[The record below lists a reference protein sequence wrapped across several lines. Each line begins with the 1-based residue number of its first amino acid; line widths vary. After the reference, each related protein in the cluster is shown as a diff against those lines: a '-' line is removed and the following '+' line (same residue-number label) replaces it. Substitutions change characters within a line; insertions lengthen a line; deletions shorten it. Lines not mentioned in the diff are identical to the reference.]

1 MRTHNYLCR
10 INDDQWID
18 LMKIKSL
25 DKRSFNSLIQE
36 GCRLVVKEKLG
47 IISKQRKQRNS
58 LNNMFLNEAW
68 GNIIDLENK
77 SRINLNFEFKGF
89 NSKKLTVGKRLRNSI
104 FN

>member
-36 GCRLVVKEKLG
+36 GCRLVVKEKLQQM
-47 IISKQRKQRNS
+47 SNLRKNRNS
-58 LNNMFLNEAW
+58 LNNMFL
-68 GNIIDLENK
+68 
-77 SRINLNFEFKGF
+77 
-89 NSKKLTVGKRLRNSI
+89 
-104 FN
+104 

>member
-36 GCRLVVKEKLG
+36 GCRLVVQEKLQQL
-47 IISKQRKQRNS
+47 STLRKNKNS
-58 LNNMFLNEAW
+58 LQNMVSA
-68 GNIIDLENK
+68 
-77 SRINLNFEFKGF
+77 
-89 NSKKLTVGKRLRNSI
+89 
-104 FN
+104 